1 MKNIELTEEHKS
13 KLLEMCKELFTE
25 YDFRINKPLFCNNES
40 LSTIQLGN
48 KNVNIYE
55 NEIHWF
61 EFVTI
66 HLINKIRDLLLK
78 QGLINI
84 GSSDSP
90 WQVKQLLSAYYSVNY
105 HPIDYLYE
113 EFKKLK

>member
-1 MKNIELTEEHKS
+1 MKNIELTEKHKS

-61 EFVTI
+61 EFCMT
-66 HLINKIRDLLLK
+66 HLGRKLLTFNDLIKYQTTGNFLYVH
-78 QGLINI
+78 I
-84 GSSDSP
+84 
-90 WQVKQLLSAYYSVNY
+90 
-105 HPIDYLYE
+105 IDYLYE